1 MFFTSLNHNLVPI
14 PVLLLKWITHYM
26 ARCVWDAYCKQDIV
40 KISKVNE
47 NMKGMCYLWNV
58 KFSQRLCHP
67 VFKILTDRHSNKQ
80 RRDRQEMEK
89 DRGGII
95 LGGILA
101 LDQPSITNALP
112 ADCWVW
118 VYSRVV
124 LLAGWSSLHNGLF
137 STSPALD
144 WANGPPWFMQDDA
157 AGLTMWCFTPVA
169 GWDTDLFQPL
179 LLYTA
184 GFWERDL
191 AEVGCVLCAVH
202 GGYA

>member
-157 AGLTMWCFTPVA
+157 AGWLWCSIPVTGEVVIYFSLYYSMLSGA
-169 GWDTDLFQPL
+169 GRGNWLRR
-179 LLYTA
+179 A
-184 GFWERDL
+184 VR
-191 AEVGCVLCAVH
+191 ACAVH
-202 GGYA
+202 GAYL